1 MADDTAAPNLEPT
14 VQYEPRPE
22 VMRMLDT
29 TKKCSACG
37 GTDHFRRSSKKCPHY
52 VPRPP
57 KTNQNDNGK
66 KNAAASRRSDGPT
79 TSEISTEAEVDDTTN
94 ANNEDVTNNLVS
106 TATESDNID
115 CDISKPTFI
124 KLNTGTNIDNVIFK
138 PVIDV
143 AHPDFKPIN
152 TIFKVFGKDHRDRTM
167 SVDAVPKVLLE
178 KYFTRDFMMRF
189 VESSNRY
196 ISARRNSHPDLYCW
210 KDNKVSS
217 PITLRD
223 MYHFFAILYYFGI
236 AEMPSKSDYW
246 STHQWMPS
254 HPIVKE
260 FGMTRRRYEFIWRHF
275 HPSFDLAEEESLEED
290 EEEEQESG
298 ETNDEDMITIGL
310 ERIQLDEGN
319 HDSTNQENEDS
330 GTTSED
336 QVSEDVSSNKKKVWY
351 EKLTWV
357 IDHVRDISKEFV
369 FVLGTTLSLDEMM
382 IRFFGRSL
390 ETHRMKNK
398 PIKEGYKFFVLATK
412 EGFILNFTPDGRTAA
427 RIGEQEY
434 EEQRDIGKIESMILF
449 LIKVIDELKKK
460 QLTRLKKKKGDRVKT
475 RKNQGDLFED
485 VKMDKF
491 CLAMDNYFTLP
502 KVISSLR
509 EANIGIVGTARFRSR
524 TWPPKALRMVTKES
538 VNFNDFYWMV
548 DEYGT
553 LISRWMD
560 NGLVFCVS
568 TLHKPGKIIKRK
580 RKRPRV
586 TQNNR
591 AHVSKI
597 WGDKGATDIYIPT
610 LIDDY
615 NYWMGGVDVADQR
628 IAYYH
633 PSNLVCQ
640 RNWIPIFIQLLSII
654 RNNAFIV
661 HSKNMGK
668 NATSHKEFTLEII
681 SWLMLQA
688 RHQRISAAGRLKST
702 VIELSDSKEDTTKP
716 VNKKQKVKGSTWAL
730 DELSNRFPSRFLT
743 PKELH
748 SRSSKGRGT
757 CVYCSASYLD
767 RKKKGEKLKFD
778 KETKRPFLHCSF
790 CTLTSAD
797 KSTCFLCKEHFD
809 EFHTK

>member
-1 MADDTAAPNLEPT
+1 MADDTAAPNSEPI

-22 VMRMLDT
+22 VLKMLDT

-37 GTDHFRRSSKKCPHY
+37 GTDHFRRTSKKCPHY
-52 VPRPP
+52 VPKPP
-57 KTNQNDNGK
+57 KNNQNDNGK
-66 KNAAASRRSDGPT
+66 KNAVPSNRSAGPS
-79 TSEISTEAEVDDTTN
+79 TSEISTDVVVDDTTN
-94 ANNEDVTNNLVS
+94 TNNDAVTNNLVCTTTDS
-106 TATESDNID
+106 ENID
-115 CDISKPTFI
+115 RDISKPTFI
-124 KLNTGTNIDNVIFK
+124 KLNTGTNLDNVIFK

-143 AHPDFKPIN
+143 AHPDFKPIS
-152 TIFKVFGKDHRDRTM
+152 TVFKVFGKDHRGRKR

-178 KYFTRDFMMRF
+178 KYLTRDFMMRF

-196 ISARRNSHPDLYCW
+196 IDARRVSHPDLYCW
-210 KDNKVSS
+210 KDTKVSS
-217 PITLRD
+217 PITVSN
-223 MYHFFAILYYFGI
+223 MYHFFAMMYYFGI
-236 AEMPSKSDYW
+236 VEMPSKSDYW
-246 STHQWMPS
+246 STRQWMPL

-260 FGMTRRRYEFIWRHF
+260 FGMTQRRYEFIWRHF
-275 HPSFDLAEEESLEED
+275 HPSFDSVEEESLD
-290 EEEEQESG
+290 KEEEEEESSDVV
-298 ETNDEDMITIGL
+298 NDEDFITIGL
-310 ERIQLDEGN
+310 ERIQLDEEN
-319 HDSTNQENEDS
+319 NDVSNQDEE
-330 GTTSED
+330 ED
-336 QVSEDVSSNKKKVWY
+336 QVNEDEQASNKKKVWY
-351 EKLTWV
+351 EKLTWI

-382 IRFFGRSL
+382 IRFYGRSL

-434 EEQRDIGKIESMILF
+434 EENRHIGKIESMILF
-449 LIKVIDELKKK
+449 LIKVVDEIKAK
-460 QLTRLKKKKGDRVKT
+460 QLTRLQKKKGDKIKT
-475 RKNQGDLFED
+475 RKNEEDLFED
-485 VKMDKF
+485 MRMDKF

-502 KVISSLR
+502 KVICSLR
-509 EANIGIVGTARFRSR
+509 EANIGIVGTARFRGR
-524 TWPPKALRMVTKES
+524 TWPPKALRSVAKEN
-538 VNFNDFYWMV
+538 VNFNDFHWMV
-548 DEYGT
+548 DEYST

-591 AHVSKI
+591 AHVNKI

-610 LIDDY
+610 MIDDY

-654 RNNAFIV
+654 RNNAFLV
-661 HSKNMGK
+661 HSKSMGK
-668 NATSHKEFTLEII
+668 KASSHKVFCQDII
-681 SWLMLQA
+681 SWFMLRA
-688 RHQRISAAGRLKST
+688 RQERISAGGRLKST
-702 VIELSDSKEDTTKP
+702 GVVESLDSKEDTTKP
-716 VNKKQKVKGSTWAL
+716 VHKKQKIKGSTWAL
-730 DELSNRFPSRFLT
+730 NELTNRFPSRFLT

-748 SRSSKGRGT
+748 GRTSVGRGT

-767 RKKKGEKLKFD
+767 RKKKGEKKLKFD
-778 KETKRPFLHCSF
+778 RETKRTFLHCSF

-797 KSTCFLCKEHFD
+797 KSTCYLCKEHFD
-809 EFHTK
+809 KFHTN